1 MSQPA
6 PVPEP
11 PKAPEPSHDDDFE
24 IGAIEPVSA
33 EVHLKSDE
41 KLNIK
46 ATAFS
51 RENGSYI
58 FISFPRMRGMKT
70 ATILQA
76 NEIASISIT
85 APEPDIERLK
95 APAPPLVSQGFVT
108 IPPSTGA
115 GSGLFH
121 RPGDDAQPLRPQ
133 RPRHDHPPHEGEPAE
148 DPTLRHSD
156 ERGRGRGRAYFDH
169 RRGDDAVI

>member
-1 MSQPA
+1 MDEQPTPEQAPRKRRGPPKGTKYGPRKPKPEVSQPA

-24 IGAIEPVSA
+24 VGAFEPVSA
-33 EVHLKSDE
+33 EVHLKSGE

-95 APAPPLVSQGFVT
+95 APAPP
-108 IPPSTGA
+108 P
-115 GSGLFH
+115 LFLK
-121 RPGDDAQPLRPQ
+121 A
-133 RPRHDHPPHEGEPAE
+133 
-148 DPTLRHSD
+148 S
-156 ERGRGRGRAYFDH
+156 
-169 RRGDDAVI
+169 